1 MIQATYVNPAP
12 NVGPT
17 VNPAPDPT
25 IAEFSNMFNTFA
37 DNLGQ
42 QGQAQAENANF
53 FKKFSDYI
61 SSKAFNDNVNQKA
74 EKYKVPPKQ
83 LAKGFILKVLGII
96 GDILGI
102 VVNTVTNIADLAV
115 SLLSQLLHGTVEV
128 VNKVAN
134 GIVSVITCNQTATV
148 A

>member
-17 VNPAPDPT
+17 VNPTPDPT
-25 IAEFSNMFNTFA
+25 IEEFSNMFNTFA
-37 DNLGQ
+37 DNLGNA
-42 QGQAQAENANF
+42 GQAENAGF
-53 FKKFSDYI
+53 FKRFADYI
-61 SSKAFNDNVNQKA
+61 NSKAFNDNVNQKA
-74 EKYKVPPKQ
+74 EKYKIPPKQ

-115 SLLSQLLHGTVEV
+115 NLLSQLLHGTVEV

-134 GIVSVITCNQTATV
+134 GIVSVITCNQTAT